1 MIAGW
6 KITTVR
12 RALDELMHFIEVNEK
27 PHGWEGKPGR
37 VSMYV
42 RRSDGKFESRGA
54 TGSTLQEAMAALS
67 AELAAQMEA
76 EQVRFAMR
84 QLTDEQA
91 EVLSLRFLEGYSI
104 QEVASMM
111 NKTEGAIKALQYRA
125 VATLRQL
132 LEYSQASP

>member
-1 MIAGW
+1 MEN
-6 KITTVR
+6 V
-12 RALDELMHFIEVNEK
+12 
-27 PHGWEGKPGR
+27 
-37 VSMYV
+37 
-42 RRSDGKFESRGA
+42 
-54 TGSTLQEAMAALS
+54 
-67 AELAAQMEA
+67 AAQMEA

>member
-76 EQVRFAMR
+76 DASGPQVETGPSFCTPYTYETPPRVVSVGRIA
-84 QLTDEQA
+84 
-91 EVLSLRFLEGYSI
+91 LSSTTSSG
-104 QEVASMM
+104 AS
-111 NKTEGAIKALQYRA
+111 
-125 VATLRQL
+125 
-132 LEYSQASP
+132 